1 MSTNYYWI
9 SREDGVDEDDI
20 RVHIGATSAAG
31 PACNECGVAK
41 QACSDV
47 MHYGGGVHDPEL
59 VICEPS
65 YGLPSVARIE
75 RVTTRDIVLEGG
87 RRARRKTLR
96 LEGGDKWASTRIKHL
111 DAKRATDDA

>member
-1 MSTNYYWI
+1 MPYNGHNLNKALEGARRTAEEALRQLRELQALQI
-9 SREDGVDEDDI
+9 SADAAVD
-20 RVHIGATSAAG
+20 
-31 PACNECGVAK
+31 
-41 QACSDV
+41 
-47 MHYGGGVHDPEL
+47 DPDL

-65 YGLPSVARIE
+65 YGLPFVARIE

-111 DAKRATDDA
+111 DAKWATDDA

>member
-1 MSTNYYWI
+1 MPYTGHSLRKALEKAQWA
-9 SREDGVDEDDI
+9 VDE
-20 RVHIGATSAAG
+20 ATQRL
-31 PACNECGVAK
+31 NELQALQAK
-41 QACSDV
+41 ANTAVD
-47 MHYGGGVHDPEL
+47 DPEL

-111 DAKRATDDA
+111 DAKWATDDA